1 MIYRGWWGVKSL
13 STRMSLWGT
22 AILSQ
27 GANLTRTIDY
37 LVNGRIYLTKQRFA
51 VGLADMTVRS
61 KSGYVIAQ
69 LDYQRARRVV
79 LAR

>member
-27 GANLTRTIDY
+27 GANLTRTTGY
-37 LVNGRIYLTKQRFA
+37 FVNGRIYLTKQRFE
-51 VGLADMTVRS
+51 LYDSADMTVRS

-69 LDYQRARRVV
+69 LDYQGARR
-79 LAR
+79 